1 MNEKS
6 IIQPTMLL
14 ISSVFDNGN
23 GDFTPN
29 FRMIPV
35 DLKCPYVECIF
46 VPKYLSL
53 MVATKTTKTQMMM
66 IEKLDD
72 NGFRIPI
79 KNSTKELYKM
89 TRKELKTFHDFRL
102 IGKDEIEQFIRM
114 FSINAESFDY
124 AKYFVI
130 PDSPEKSKIIT
141 NIESTDSTIITPP
154 KIEVVSR

>member
-1 MNEKS
+1 MNV
-6 IIQPTMLL
+6 QPTMLL

-23 GDFTPN
+23 GEYTPN

-35 DLKCPYVECIF
+35 DIKCPYVECIF

-66 IEKLDD
+66 VEKLDD

-79 KNSTKELYKM
+79 KNSKTEMFKM
-89 TRKELKTFHDFRL
+89 TRKEVKTFHDFRM
-102 IGKDEIEQFIRM
+102 IGKEEIEQFIRM
-114 FSINAESFDY
+114 FAINADSF
-124 AKYFVI
+124 KYDEFFII
-130 PDSPEKSKIIT
+130 PDSPEKSKLIT

-154 KIEVVSR
+154 KLEIVSR